1 MNELWEILV
10 PTIMNDKPVRTAH
23 HQQWDKYVIQFT
35 GGLTVLRPAKGQW
48 IEPDSGVLFKER
60 MIPVRLAC
68 RRQDIDKIVQFTLS
82 HYNQMAVMA
91 YKLSSEVIIRERSD
105 EECN

>member
-10 PTIMNDKPVRTAH
+10 PTKMNDKPVRTVH
-23 HQQWDKYVIQFT
+23 HQQWDNYVRKFS
-35 GGLTVLRPAKGQW
+35 GGLTVLHPAKGQW
-48 IEPDSGVLFKER
+48 IEPESGVLFKER

-68 RRQDIDKIVQFTLS
+68 RRQDVDKIIDFTLK

-91 YKLSSEVIIRERSD
+91 YKISDEVIIRER
-105 EECN
+105 E